1 MKPPT
6 KRKPLAFFGYVLSGV
21 LAFLS
26 WGLCVVRQPPAWW
39 KAGRARQRIGSMAEA
54 ELLSHIAVLLQP
66 EEPIE
71 ELFRDFRVDQ
81 SEGWSRSILS
91 PDLTVYGAL
100 QAEEAA
106 LFLEYD
112 GYFRHL
118 SPKGIA
124 ADSRKNKALLDFDP
138 NGSHVLRIA
147 HAHRGMELSCEMG
160 EVVVDVWQLGHE
172 ASLIKALRQVAMF
185 LLSQQGSALQPDL
198 RARLHAFAETP
209 GRRGMH
215 AAVEFTERTVANHEL
230 EFDPVPLRELLQSQ
244 LALSPSQA
252 EELFA
257 ECPALSR
264 CRNENKLQHTM
275 QFLEDLGLEKA
286 QVAKVVVRYQPVLGC
301 RIEENLKPT
310 VRWLRDL
317 RLSKADVAKV
327 VARSPQ
333 VLGYSIEE
341 NLKPTVQ
348 WLRDLG
354 LSKADVAKV
363 VARFPQTLGYSI
375 EENLKPTV
383 QWLRDLGL
391 SKADVAKVIARFPQ
405 VLGYSI
411 EENLKPT
418 VQWLRDLG
426 LSKADVTKVVARFPQ
441 ALGYSIEENLKPT
454 VRWLGDLRL
463 SKTEVAKVISRSP
476 QVLGCSIEENLKPTV
491 RWIRDLGLSKA
502 EVAKVVLRSPP
513 ILGCGIEENLKPTV
527 QWLRDLGLSKAEVTK
542 VIVRFPAVLGYSIKE
557 NLKPTVRWL
566 RDVGLSKA
574 DVAKVVARFPQ
585 ALGYSIEENLKP
597 TVRWFRDLR
606 LSKAEVAKVVAR
618 LPQVLGF
625 SIEEN
630 LKVQLVFHLTRGE
643 KGSKILPYVWKLG
656 MLPIAKDGK
665 YVSPEVWRLRQE
677 MEKRKREKSLSK
689 KKEPDEDEPKEP
701 QGVPDDWAK
710 FAGPRSI
717 DLFSKVGMESL
728 SDAAACVIQQ
738 TFYALQQA
746 MGCAKTL
753 VAEIVNTAGWLRG
766 RDTSHRAE
774 APLRGPLPAA
784 ALATAAPSP
793 PDVPAILASVYA
805 TAAENAT
812 PRGPPPPRP
821 RITGTAD
828 RGFGRGRLYDNI
840 VETAG
845 TVNIPAP
852 AGLGSLLFDGCSRRP
867 SEGMRDPTG
876 RTGWRTLTCPF
887 LGLAF
892 LSCDLCA
899 VRSPRSWWKAGRARQ
914 RMGSAAEAELLS
926 HIAVLLQPEEPIE
939 ELFRDF
945 RVAQSEG
952 WSRNTLSPDLTVYG
966 ALQAEEA
973 ALFLE
978 YDGYYRHL
986 SPKGIA
992 ADSRKNKALLDFA
1005 PNGSHVLRIAH
1016 AHRGMELSCEMGEVV
1031 VDVWQLGHEASLINA
1046 LRQVAMFLLS
1056 QQGNALQPD
1065 LRAKLHAFAETPGR
1079 SGMHAAVE
1087 FTERTVANRE
1097 LEFDPAPLHESLQ
1110 SRLSL
1115 SLSEAEELV
1124 VKLINCPALSR
1135 RRIDQQLQPAM
1146 QFLEDLGLENAQVA
1160 KAIARFPAVLGY
1172 SIEENLK
1179 PTVRWLRDLGLSK
1192 AEVAKVIA
1200 RSPQVLGCSIEENLK
1215 PTVRWLRDVGLS
1227 KVEVAKVIARSPP
1240 LGCSIKENLK
1250 PTVAKV
1256 IARKPQV
1263 LGCSIEENL
1272 KPTVAKVIARSPP
1285 LGCSIK
1291 ENLKPTVAK
1300 VIARKPQVLG
1310 CSIEE
1315 NLKPTVR
1322 WFRDLGLSKAEVA
1335 KVIARFPQV
1344 VRCCIEDN
1352 LKPTVQWLQA
1362 SGLTRAEVAKVI
1374 ARFASVLCV
1383 SIEDNLETT
1392 TQWLRDL
1399 GLTKDQVAR
1408 VIALFPQV
1416 LGCRIERYDL
1426 LVRRAKILRQCS
1438 KLSAFGSA
1446 MMLTDDKFAKRPSSH
1461 RNALMVGNTPCVK
1474 LSDRICPAGRT
1485 IYAKLEY
1492 FNPLGS
1498 VKDRL
1503 ACAIIEQA
1511 ERDGTLKP
1519 GDTVIEATSGN
1530 TGIGLAMLCAQRGYR
1545 CVITMAE
1552 PFSVERRKLMRFL
1565 GAKVIIT
1572 PKSGK
1577 GLGMVKKAQ
1586 ELAETHGWFLARQF
1600 EAKANAQFHYDTT
1613 GHEILNDFEGH
1624 RLDYY
1629 VQGFGTGGTFA
1640 GAGRALREYEACC
1653 NPLTPDRCRE
1663 SDSTLPLCGFPFGSV
1678 DHLPAFLP
1686 ELTLQLPSGPMR
1698 LRQGITDEDLLCDSG
1713 RGCRLRPFFVH
1724 DLETTLLWSTALAV
1738 YLDLQPGLQGS
1749 AIDLGA
1755 GVGLTCMVL
1764 MRKGLD
1770 VSCTDVDNLALE
1782 AASRNTQV
1790 LVEDTGGRAWGYG
1803 SLTVLRFNYSTD
1815 HLTWRQQ
1822 GIFPPYDVLVMASAP
1837 QGELKK
1843 RLGDFARLFRR
1854 LGKQGTRVFLED
1866 QGHRK
1871 ATRAAPEDRQ
1881 AVEAFAEE
1889 GLHLMDMFDPFDRGL
1904 WPLPRGRIYSLRLEK
1919 RPEVKICLAEPA
1931 DAAMV
1936 ASGIK
1941 TERKA
1946 DGSAASTHPAFKPH
1960 PIQGWS
1966 PDFIAEVAEDGI
1978 QAVGYEEHV
1987 TIPGAGAIQMAHD
2000 LAKKEGIFT
2009 GISGGASIYAAVEMA
2024 KRAPEGSV
2032 LLAVIADTGERYL
2045 STPLFSSVSVDMDEV
2060 RSFSASAVEDP
2071 DSLEEQV
2078 ISKSTPSYQLS

>member
-264 CRNENKLQHTM
+264 TRVSKNSWRKSESWDNRRIQIDDDHIP
-275 QFLEDLGLEKA
+275 KA
-286 QVAKVVVRYQPVLGC
+286 LMFRAMFGSCVMALRPQ
-301 RIEENLKPT
+301 LK
-310 VRWLRDL
+310 
-317 RLSKADVAKV
+317 
-327 VARSPQ
+327 
-333 VLGYSIEE
+333 YS
-341 NLKPTVQ
+341 
-348 WLRDLG
+348 
-354 LSKADVAKV
+354 S
-363 VARFPQTLGYSI
+363 S
-375 EENLKPTV
+375 
-383 QWLRDLGL
+383 
-391 SKADVAKVIARFPQ
+391 
-405 VLGYSI
+405 
-411 EENLKPT
+411 
-418 VQWLRDLG
+418 
-426 LSKADVTKVVARFPQ
+426 
-441 ALGYSIEENLKPT
+441 
-454 VRWLGDLRL
+454 
-463 SKTEVAKVISRSP
+463 
-476 QVLGCSIEENLKPTV
+476 
-491 RWIRDLGLSKA
+491 
-502 EVAKVVLRSPP
+502 VVLLQRQAKALP
-513 ILGCGIEENLKPTV
+513 I
-527 QWLRDLGLSKAEVTK
+527 
-542 VIVRFPAVLGYSIKE
+542 
-557 NLKPTVRWL
+557 
-566 RDVGLSKA
+566 
-574 DVAKVVARFPQ
+574 
-585 ALGYSIEENLKP
+585 
-597 TVRWFRDLR
+597 
-606 LSKAEVAKVVAR
+606 
-618 LPQVLGF
+618 
-625 SIEEN
+625 
-630 LKVQLVFHLTRGE
+630 VQLVFHLTRGE

-701 QGVPDDWAK
+701 
-710 FAGPRSI
+710 PRSI

-840 VETAG
+840 VET
-845 TVNIPAP
+845 
-852 AGLGSLLFDGCSRRP
+852 
-867 SEGMRDPTG
+867 
-876 RTGWRTLTCPF
+876 
-887 LGLAF
+887 
-892 LSCDLCA
+892 
-899 VRSPRSWWKAGRARQ
+899 
-914 RMGSAAEAELLS
+914 
-926 HIAVLLQPEEPIE
+926 
-939 ELFRDF
+939 
-945 RVAQSEG
+945 
-952 WSRNTLSPDLTVYG
+952 
-966 ALQAEEA
+966 
-973 ALFLE
+973 
-978 YDGYYRHL
+978 
-986 SPKGIA
+986 
-992 ADSRKNKALLDFA
+992 
-1005 PNGSHVLRIAH
+1005 
-1016 AHRGMELSCEMGEVV
+1016 
-1031 VDVWQLGHEASLINA
+1031 
-1046 LRQVAMFLLS
+1046 
-1056 QQGNALQPD
+1056 
-1065 LRAKLHAFAETPGR
+1065 
-1079 SGMHAAVE
+1079 
-1087 FTERTVANRE
+1087 
-1097 LEFDPAPLHESLQ
+1097 
-1110 SRLSL
+1110 
-1115 SLSEAEELV
+1115 
-1124 VKLINCPALSR
+1124 
-1135 RRIDQQLQPAM
+1135 
-1146 QFLEDLGLENAQVA
+1146 
-1160 KAIARFPAVLGY
+1160 
-1172 SIEENLK
+1172 
-1179 PTVRWLRDLGLSK
+1179 
-1192 AEVAKVIA
+1192 
-1200 RSPQVLGCSIEENLK
+1200 
-1215 PTVRWLRDVGLS
+1215 
-1227 KVEVAKVIARSPP
+1227 
-1240 LGCSIKENLK
+1240 
-1250 PTVAKV
+1250 
-1256 IARKPQV
+1256 
-1263 LGCSIEENL
+1263 
-1272 KPTVAKVIARSPP
+1272 
-1285 LGCSIK
+1285 
-1291 ENLKPTVAK
+1291 
-1300 VIARKPQVLG
+1300 
-1310 CSIEE
+1310 
-1315 NLKPTVR
+1315 
-1322 WFRDLGLSKAEVA
+1322 
-1335 KVIARFPQV
+1335 
-1344 VRCCIEDN
+1344 
-1352 LKPTVQWLQA
+1352 
-1362 SGLTRAEVAKVI
+1362 
-1374 ARFASVLCV
+1374 
-1383 SIEDNLETT
+1383 
-1392 TQWLRDL
+1392 
-1399 GLTKDQVAR
+1399 
-1408 VIALFPQV
+1408 
-1416 LGCRIERYDL
+1416 
-1426 LVRRAKILRQCS
+1426 
-1438 KLSAFGSA
+1438 
-1446 MMLTDDKFAKRPSSH
+1446 
-1461 RNALMVGNTPCVK
+1461 VGNTPCVK

-1640 GAGRALREYEACC
+1640 GAGRALRE
-1653 NPLTPDRCRE
+1653 
-1663 SDSTLPLCGFPFGSV
+1663 
-1678 DHLPAFLP
+1678 
-1686 ELTLQLPSGPMR
+1686 
-1698 LRQGITDEDLLCDSG
+1698 
-1713 RGCRLRPFFVH
+1713 
-1724 DLETTLLWSTALAV
+1724 
-1738 YLDLQPGLQGS
+1738 
-1749 AIDLGA
+1749 
-1755 GVGLTCMVL
+1755 
-1764 MRKGLD
+1764 
-1770 VSCTDVDNLALE
+1770 
-1782 AASRNTQV
+1782 
-1790 LVEDTGGRAWGYG
+1790 
-1803 SLTVLRFNYSTD
+1803 
-1815 HLTWRQQ
+1815 
-1822 GIFPPYDVLVMASAP
+1822 
-1837 QGELKK
+1837 
-1843 RLGDFARLFRR
+1843 
-1854 LGKQGTRVFLED
+1854 
-1866 QGHRK
+1866 
-1871 ATRAAPEDRQ
+1871 
-1881 AVEAFAEE
+1881 
-1889 GLHLMDMFDPFDRGL
+1889 
-1904 WPLPRGRIYSLRLEK
+1904 K